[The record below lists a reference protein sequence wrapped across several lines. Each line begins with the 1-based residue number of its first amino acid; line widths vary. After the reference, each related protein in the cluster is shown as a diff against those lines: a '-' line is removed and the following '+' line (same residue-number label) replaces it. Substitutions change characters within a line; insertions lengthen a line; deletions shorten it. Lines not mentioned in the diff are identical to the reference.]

1 MSAAALLAQPVE
13 APRARLRVAVVSD
26 SPPERNGVG
35 SYYADLVEQLG
46 DRIER
51 SELLCPTG
59 NQSRL
64 YRYLLPPLPGDSTQK
79 IWLPNPLGLWRRLSA
94 LRPHVVVV
102 PTPGPY
108 GIAGLVTARWLGIP
122 VITGFHTHYEALAGI
137 YWATTF
143 GRLSQWYLSSSNRL
157 LFRLSHLV
165 LANSPDMI
173 RQAHRFGAD
182 RVELMGTSVAGE
194 FLNTPLVPARSQ
206 LRRVLFVGRLAEE
219 KNLPAIVEAAAR
231 LPELRFTVA
240 GDGPLRRTVSA
251 AAQRLPNLHYIG
263 WQPRGALVQLLD
275 EHDLLMLPSRVES
288 FGTVALEAMA
298 RGRLALVSGACG
310 IVDWDGLADG
320 LFVIGESEPA
330 WQALDRIASLPA
342 AAREHKCRVARR
354 AAVGLND
361 WNLQRWLRWLQEA
374 GQRERA

>member
-1 MSAAALLAQPVE
+1 M
-13 APRARLRVAVVSD
+13 RVAVISD

-46 DRIER
+46 QRIER

-108 GIAGLVTARWLGIP
+108 GIAGLVTARRLGIP

-137 YWATTF
+137 YWATAF
-143 GRLSQWYLSSSNRL
+143 GRLSQWYLTRSNQL

-173 RQAHRFGAD
+173 QQARRFGAN

-194 FLNTPLVPARSQ
+194 FLHTPLVPPRPR
-206 LRRVLFVGRLAEE
+206 LRRVLFIGRLAEE
-219 KNLPAIVEAAAR
+219 KNLPAVLDAAAR
-231 LPELRFTVA
+231 LPDLQFTVA
-240 GDGPLRRTVSA
+240 GDGPLRRTVGN

-263 WQPRGALVQLLD
+263 WRPRSALVHLLD
-275 EHDLLMLPSRVES
+275 EHDLLILPSRVES

-298 RGRLALVSGACG
+298 RGRLALVSEACG
-310 IVDWDGLADG
+310 IVDWAVLANG
-320 LFVIGESEPA
+320 LFVIGKGESA
-330 WQALDRIASLPA
+330 WQALERIAGLPA
-342 AAREHKCRVARR
+342 EARARKSGIARR
-354 AAVGLND
+354 AALELNN
-361 WNLQRWLRWLQEA
+361 WNLRRWLLWLQEA
-374 GQRERA
+374 GQAQRH